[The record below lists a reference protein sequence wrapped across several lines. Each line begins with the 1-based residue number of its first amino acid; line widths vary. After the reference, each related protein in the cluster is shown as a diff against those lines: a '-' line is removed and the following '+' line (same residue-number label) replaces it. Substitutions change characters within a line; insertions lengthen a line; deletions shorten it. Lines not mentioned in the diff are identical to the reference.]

1 MGITRWKTLG
11 EKILGKKY
19 NLSIVPADNFLMRKL
34 NKKYRSKD
42 KSTNVLSFPLDKN
55 TGEIFINEA
64 LAKKEAKEYK
74 LPQKDYLDYLIL
86 HSLLHLKGYDHGE
99 EMLKRER
106 KILKE
111 EFKNIK
117 FEI

>member
-1 MGITRWKTLG
+1 MGITRWKRLG

-19 NLSIVPADNFLMRKL
+19 NLSIVPADSFFIKKL
-34 NKKYRSKD
+34 NKKYRNIN
-42 KSTNVLSFPLDKN
+42 KSTNVLSFPLDKSN
-55 TGEIFINEA
+55 GEIFINKA
-64 LAKKEAKEYK
+64 LAKAEAKKYK

-99 EMLKRER
+99 KMLKQER
-106 KILKE
+106 KILSE
-111 EFKNIK
+111 EFKNVK